1 MYCARHHAD
10 RVISCRMDPSISTL
24 SRRGTRLANQSPLPD
39 YFLEHIARA
48 DQDDYVPLCIAEN
61 KLVSDLVLAQLET
74 AAPAPASVLDYD
86 AFVGAAGFREQL
98 SRFMER
104 TFLGREF
111 PPEQI
116 AVLGGAGSVLEDMFY
131 ALADPGDAVL
141 VPTPSYAGFWADL
154 ETRNELQIVP
164 VDCASADGFQLT
176 PDRLSAALAT
186 SEHRVRAL
194 LFTNPDNPLGK
205 VATST
210 EIEAVLRWAA
220 GHDLHVVFDEIFALS
235 VFGETPFTSVASVR
249 DSLGDR
255 VHIIWAFS
263 KDFCASGLRCGV
275 LISENGQ
282 LLDAVNG
289 LAYWGEVSGH
299 TQWLLGQM
307 ITDEAFVVSYCEELR
322 SRLGVRYREVTAA
335 LVTAGITYIEA
346 GAAIFLLCDLREFL
360 EEPTWDAEAGLWRR
374 LLEDANVNITP
385 GAACR
390 IAEPGFFRLCYAAG
404 PREAVLAGV
413 ARLGEALGR

>member
-10 RVISCRMDPSISTL
+10 RIISCRMDPSSGTL
-24 SRRGTRLANQSPLPD
+24 SCRGARLANQSPIAE
-39 YFLEHIARA
+39 YVLEHLARA
-48 DQDDYVPLCIAEN
+48 DQNDYVGLCIAEN
-61 KLVSDLVLAQLET
+61 KLMSDLVLARLAT
-74 AAPAPASVLDYD
+74 AAPAPESVLGYD
-86 AFVGAAGFREQL
+86 AMVGAAGFREQL

-104 TFLGREF
+104 TFLGRQF
-111 PPEQI
+111 PSEQI
-116 AVLGGAGSVLEDMFY
+116 AVLNGAGSVLEDMFY

-154 ETRNELQIVP
+154 ETRDELRIVP
-164 VDCASADGFQLT
+164 VDCASADGFRLT
-176 PDRLSAALAT
+176 PDRLSAALAA
-186 SEHRVRAL
+186 SEHRVRVL

-205 VATST
+205 VATSA
-210 EIEAVLRWAA
+210 ELEAVLQWAA
-220 GHDLHVVFDEIFALS
+220 GHDLHVVFDEIYALS
-235 VFGETPFTSVASVR
+235 VFGDTPFTSVASVR

-255 VHIIWAFS
+255 VHIVWAFS
-263 KDFCASGLRCGV
+263 KDFGASGLRCGV
-275 LISENGQ
+275 LISENQQ

-289 LAYWGEVSGH
+289 LAYWSVVSGH

-307 ITDEAFVVSYCEELR
+307 IADDAFVEYYCMELR

-335 LVTAGITYIEA
+335 LAAAGITYLEA

-360 EEPTWDAEAGLWRR
+360 EEPTWEAEASLWRR
-374 LLEDANVNITP
+374 LLEDTNVNITP

-413 ARLGEALGR
+413 VRLGEALSR

>member
-1 MYCARHHAD
+1 
-10 RVISCRMDPSISTL
+10 MDPSISTL

-104 TFLGREF
+104 AFLGREF

-176 PDRLSAALAT
+176 PDRLSAALAA

-205 VATST
+205 VATAT

-220 GHDLHVVFDEIFALS
+220 GHDLHVVFDEIYALS
-235 VFGETPFTSVASVR
+235 VFGEAPFTSVAAVTP
-249 DSLGDR
+249 DLGD
-255 VHIIWAFS
+255 HIHIVWAFS
-263 KDFCASGLRCGV
+263 KDFGASGLRCGLV
-275 LISENGQ
+275 VSENEP
-282 LLDAVNG
+282 LLAAVNG
-289 LAYWGEVSGH
+289 LAYWGVVSGH
-299 TQWLLGQM
+299 TQWILGRM
-307 ITDEAFVVSYCEELR
+307 IADDAWVDHYCGELRRRLGAAHENVSTALAEARIPTFPAEAGIFVV
-322 SRLGVRYREVTAA
+322 
-335 LVTAGITYIEA
+335 
-346 GAAIFLLCDLREFL
+346 CDMRRFMVEQ
-360 EEPTWDAEAGLWRR
+360 TWDAENELWRR
-374 LLEDANVNITP
+374 ILEQANVNITP

-390 IAEPGFFRLCYAAG
+390 ISEPGFMRVCYAAE
-404 PREAVLAGV
+404 PIDAVLDGI
-413 ARLGEALGR
+413 ARVGRLLG

>member
-1 MYCARHHAD
+1 
-10 RVISCRMDPSISTL
+10 MDPSISTL

-263 KDFCASGLRCGV
+263 KDFCASGLRCG
-275 LISENGQ
+275 
-282 LLDAVNG
+282 
-289 LAYWGEVSGH
+289 
-299 TQWLLGQM
+299 
-307 ITDEAFVVSYCEELR
+307 
-322 SRLGVRYREVTAA
+322 EVTAA